1 MRGVYDIRSKRGG
14 FTKGNIIKT
23 IIVAAVCIC
32 LCIGGL
38 ILYRH
43 LHHKQKPENAE
54 VVGVESVKT
63 QDVNIYGDYVGRVKA
78 QQFVE
83 VHARVE
89 GYLEKMLFDEGTF
102 VKKGQPL
109 FKIDPKVYQAK
120 VNKSKALLNKAKAQL
135 VKADRD
141 LKRIQPLYEVNAA
154 SRLDLD
160 NAIAAHEAAQADVE
174 VCQADLAQDQ
184 LILGYTSV
192 VSPISGYISERNADI
207 GTLVGP
213 SSGKS
218 LLATV
223 VKSDTVSVDFSMT
236 ALDYQ
241 NAKDRNLNIGHRDS
255 HREWDPYVTI
265 KLPDGKEYPYQGL
278 IDFAD
283 PVVDP
288 KTGTFAVRAEM
299 PNPDHILLPG
309 QFTQVRML
317 LDVRDSATVV
327 PARAMMIEKGGAYV
341 FVARRDSVAEK
352 RLVEP
357 GPQIDGS
364 TIVIERGLNPNEK
377 IVVEGIHKLKHGTR
391 IRY

>member
-1 MRGVYDIRSKRGG
+1 MEKKI
-14 FTKGNIIKT
+14 TPIIKSLIGNRVSRWVIG
-23 IIVAAVCIC
+23 IILLIVVIVICAVAT
-32 LCIGGL
+32 
-38 ILYRH
+38 YHH
-43 LHHKQKPENAE
+43 LHKSQPELPAE
-54 VVGVESVKT
+54 VVTIEKVET
-63 QDVNIYGDYVGRVKA
+63 RDVNIYGDYVGRVKA

-83 VHARVE
+83 IHARVE
-89 GYLEKMLFDEGTF
+89 GYLQKMLFDEGTF
-102 VKKGQPL
+102 VEKGQVL

-120 VNKSKALLNKAKAQL
+120 VNKAKAQLNKAKAQL

-160 NAIAAHEAAQADVE
+160 NAIAAYEAAQADVE

-192 VSPISGYISERNADI
+192 ESPISGYISERNADI

-241 NAKDRNLNIGHRDS
+241 KSKSRNVDISPSNSDRKWS
-255 HREWDPYVTI
+255 PYITI
-265 KLPDGKEYPYQGL
+265 TLPDGKEYPYHGL

-317 LDVRDSATVV
+317 VDVRDSAMVV
-327 PARAMMIEKGGAYV
+327 PARSITVEKGGAYL
-341 FVARRDSVAEK
+341 FVACPDSIVEK
-352 RLVEP
+352 RMVVP
-357 GPQIDGS
+357 GPQIDGTS
-364 TIVIERGLNPNEK
+364 VVIERGLNPDEN

-391 IRY
+391 IKY